1 MKPSLTE
8 AVRVYLTMRNDIIS
22 CDLAPGAA
30 VSEAELCARY
40 KVSRTPVREASRRL
54 QDEGFLEIVPFRGY
68 FIAPLTFDEFR
79 NLNEMLLVLD
89 PAAAAMAAER
99 ATPEQIVQMEK
110 WANYVY
116 HAGEKKSYE
125 TFLEWNRNLHIEIA
139 SASGNELMAEMAAN
153 LQSRLIRYFYLVISM
168 DSYGKELVDEHRAI
182 VRAIRA
188 HKPEQARDRAT
199 EHILRTIERTNRIKI
214 PDGGYI
220 GDPRKAMTGRSA
232 SGPIKSLTKY

>member
-1 MKPSLTE
+1 LTE
-8 AVRVYLTMRNDIIS
+8 AVRVYLAMRNDIIS
-22 CDLAPGAA
+22 CELAPGAS
-30 VSEAELCARY
+30 VSEAELCVRY

-54 QDEGFLEIVPFRGY
+54 QDEGFLQIVPFRGY

-99 ATPEQIVQMEK
+99 ATPEQIAQMEK

-116 HAGEKKSYE
+116 HAGEKNSYE

-139 SASGNELMAEMAAN
+139 LATGNELMAEMTAN
-153 LQSRLIRYFYLVISM
+153 LQSRLLRYYYLVISM
-168 DSYGKELVDEHRAI
+168 DSYGKDLVDEHRAI

-188 HKPEQARDRAT
+188 RKSEQARDRAM
-199 EHILRTIERTNRIKI
+199 EHVLRTIERTNRIKI
-214 PDGGYI
+214 PGGGYI
-220 GDPRKAMTGRSA
+220 GDPRKAITGGSA
-232 SGPIKSLTKY
+232 SGPTKSLKTY

>member
-1 MKPSLTE
+1 MPSLTE
-8 AVRVYLTMRNDIIS
+8 AVRVYLAMRNDIIS
-22 CDLAPGAA
+22 CELAPGAS
-30 VSEAELCARY
+30 VSEAELCVRY

-54 QDEGFLEIVPFRGY
+54 QDEGFLQIVPFRGY

-99 ATPEQIVQMEK
+99 ATPEQIAQMEK

-116 HAGEKKSYE
+116 HAGEKNSYE

-139 SASGNELMAEMAAN
+139 LATGNELMAEMTAN
-153 LQSRLIRYFYLVISM
+153 LQSRLLRYYYLVISM
-168 DSYGKELVDEHRAI
+168 DSYGKDLVDEHRAI

-188 HKPEQARDRAT
+188 RKSEQARDRAM
-199 EHILRTIERTNRIKI
+199 EHVLRTIERTNRIKI
-214 PDGGYI
+214 PGGGYI
-220 GDPRKAMTGRSA
+220 GDPRKAITGGSA
-232 SGPIKSLTKY
+232 SGPTKSLKTY